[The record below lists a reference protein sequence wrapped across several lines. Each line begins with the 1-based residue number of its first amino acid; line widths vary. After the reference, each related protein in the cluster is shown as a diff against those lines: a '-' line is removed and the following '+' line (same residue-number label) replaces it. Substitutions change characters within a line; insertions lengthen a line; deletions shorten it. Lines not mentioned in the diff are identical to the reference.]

1 MNHWLAIASLSVAV
15 AAPFAAAAQ
24 ERFPPL
30 QPEQLTP
37 EQKAFADSI
46 AKPPRN
52 AKFTNAPYRAYI
64 RNPVLAPKLEAISDY
79 VRWNS
84 SLPARLSEFAILITA
99 SQWTQQY
106 EFSAHYPL
114 ALKAGLDPSIAN
126 DLAAGKRPEKMQD
139 DEAALYDF
147 AIALYRD
154 KNVSDAVYH
163 KAMAKLG
170 EHGIMDAVAVMGYYD
185 LVSKTLTTI
194 RAVPRD
200 TGAPQL
206 EAPPTR

>member
-1 MNHWLAIASLSVAV
+1 MNHWLAIASLVAAVAV
-15 AAPFAAAAQ
+15 PFAAAAQ
-24 ERFPPL
+24 ERFVPL
-30 QPEQLTP
+30 TPEQLTP
-37 EQKAFADSI
+37 EQKAWADSI

-52 AKFTNAPYRAYI
+52 ARFTNPPYRVYI
-64 RNPVLAPKLEAISDY
+64 RNPVLAPKLEAVSDY

-99 SQWTQQY
+99 THWAQQY

-114 ALKAGLDPSIAN
+114 ALKAGLDPAVAN

-147 AIALYRD
+147 AMALYRD
-154 KNVSDAVYH
+154 RNVSDAVYA
-163 KAMAKLG
+163 KVLGKLG
-170 EHGIMDAVAVMGYYD
+170 ENGIMDAIAVMGYYD

-194 RAVPRD
+194 RAEPRD
-200 TGAPQL
+200 TGAPQI
-206 EAPPTR
+206 APPTR